1 MGIPPVNAKIVRCEL
16 QAGLVFGVNHVLV
29 KLFILGL
36 VGTGIAPLSDRLTM
50 PACIDFTLFG

>member
-16 QAGLVFGVNHVLV
+16 QAGLVFGVNRVLV

-36 VGTGIAPLSDRLTM
+36 VGTGIAPLSDRLDH
-50 PACIDFTLFG
+50 ASLH